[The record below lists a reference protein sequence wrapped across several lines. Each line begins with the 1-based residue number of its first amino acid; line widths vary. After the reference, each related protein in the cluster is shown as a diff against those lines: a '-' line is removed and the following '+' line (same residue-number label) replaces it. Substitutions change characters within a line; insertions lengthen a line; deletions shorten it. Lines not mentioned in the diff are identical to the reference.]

1 MRRIFR
7 CRICGVETWFS
18 LCFEKRG
25 FEGSLMRYERCSG
38 CTSLLCTD
46 PTWLVRAYAK
56 ANDLDDP
63 GAPQRAKAVARLIGV
78 LRPARR
84 WLDYGAGRGLLA
96 NHVAAVTSY
105 DPFRTGMNARP
116 SQKFE
121 GASMVEVLEHLMEPE
136 EDLRQLFVHLE
147 SGSPLLVTTN
157 LYDVGYDDRWPYLA
171 SEFGQHVTF
180 PSKRGLG
187 LLARRTGFKWP
198 LFARPN
204 ELHPLEIH
212 ILFKP
217 PSPPDMA
224 ELSEQIRCS
233 GFAVEMMS

>member
-1 MRRIFR
+1 MSRILR

-18 LCFEKRG
+18 LCFEKHG
-25 FEGSLMRYERCSG
+25 FEGNLMRYERCLG
-38 CTSLLCTD
+38 CASLLCTD
-46 PTWLVRAYAK
+46 PTWLVRAYEK
-56 ANDLDDP
+56 TNDLDDP

-78 LRPARR
+78 LQPVHR
-84 WLDYGAGRGLLA
+84 WLDYGAGQGLLA
-96 NHVAAVTSY
+96 NYVAAVTSY
-105 DPFRTGMNARP
+105 DPFQAGMNVRP
-116 SQKFE
+116 SQRFE

-136 EDLRQLFVHLE
+136 KDLHQLFIDLE

-157 LYDVGYDDRWPYLA
+157 LYDIGYDASWPYLA

-187 LLARRTGFKWP
+187 LLARRTGFEWL

-212 ILFKP
+212 LLFKP
-217 PSPPDMA
+217 PSPNIA
-224 ELSEQIRCS
+224 VLSEKIRCA
-233 GFAVEMMS
+233 GFTVELMP